1 MATSRSPHPIPLT
14 YRILFTYIDP
24 LFCLLG
30 FTTHLFAPTNTMA
43 GYSDYAITPSAPST
57 IFLLDNMA
65 GFFGMLFVLEGVLLR
80 YVRSRDAGV
89 WRVVQAGGVVVDV
102 CMVVGAVKMLSSEGR
117 LMDVGNWRGDDWKN
131 VVGNVAMGVF
141 RAGVALG
148 VGMEGGEDGKR
159 RVA

>member
-1 MATSRSPHPIPLT
+1 
-14 YRILFTYIDP
+14 
-24 LFCLLG
+24 
-30 FTTHLFAPTNTMA
+30 
-43 GYSDYAITPSAPST
+43 
-57 IFLLDNMA
+57 MA